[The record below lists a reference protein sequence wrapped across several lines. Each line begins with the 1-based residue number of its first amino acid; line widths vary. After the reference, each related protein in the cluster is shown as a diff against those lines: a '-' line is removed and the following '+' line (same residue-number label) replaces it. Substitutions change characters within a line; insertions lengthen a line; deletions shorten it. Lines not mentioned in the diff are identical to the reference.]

1 MPRGNQTFQKHQREQ
16 KLREKARMKRERRQ
30 QRQNEKKQ
38 QAQAGGIVSTEGQPI
53 LTEMDSAEGSE
64 IEETV

>member
-30 QRQNEKKQ
+30 QRQSEKKQ
-38 QAQAGGIVSTEGQPI
+38 GQAGGIDSFEAEPI
-53 LTEMDSAEGSE
+53 LTETDSAEGSE

>member
-30 QRQNEKKQ
+30 QRQIEKKQ
-38 QAQAGGIVSTEGQPI
+38 QGQAGGTEFSESEPI
-53 LTEMDSAEGSE
+53 LTETDSADGSE
-64 IEETV
+64 IEEVV

>member
-30 QRQNEKKQ
+30 QRQIERKQ
-38 QAQAGGIVSTEGQPI
+38 QGPPGGAESEGEPI
-53 LTEMDSAEGSE
+53 LSEIDSTEGSE
-64 IEETV
+64 IEEVV

>member
-30 QRQNEKKQ
+30 QRQTEKKQ
-38 QAQAGGIVSTEGQPI
+38 QGPAGDVDFSEAGPI
-53 LTEMDSAEGSE
+53 LTETDSAEGNE
-64 IEETV
+64 IEEVV

>member
-30 QRQNEKKQ
+30 QRQSEKKQ
-38 QAQAGGIVSTEGQPI
+38 APAGGIESFETGPI
-53 LTEMDSAEGSE
+53 LTETDSAEGSE
-64 IEETV
+64 VEETM